1 MSTFF
6 SSPFAGA
13 DGTSLETLDAS
24 FAKVSGQAAGL
35 TVAANRVKNAAN
47 GGSPAYYVNS
57 AVPPAADYSVEADVY
72 VAANG
77 GASASQ
83 AGVLGRYSASAVTGY
98 RAMLKTTENRVLLYR
113 QNGGTATTLGQSS
126 VLSIPEA
133 STVKI
138 RLQMVGAVISVY
150 LDDSPTP
157 AISVTDS
164 SPILSAGLAG
174 VTSYTGSAG
183 TTVFHL
189 DNFAAST
196 YEADTTA
203 PTLTSPAA
211 TATGQTAATGS
222 VSTNESGGTLY
233 WLASANATES
243 AAAVKAGLSQ
253 AVSATG
259 TQNVSLTG
267 LTAATSYY
275 LHFVHT
281 DAAANDSAVA
291 TSVQF
296 TTSAADST
304 PPTLTGP
311 TATSTGQTT
320 ATGTVSTNEANGTL
334 YWLASANSSET
345 AATVKAGS
353 SQAVSATGTQ
363 SVSLSGLTAATA
375 YYLHYVH
382 RDAAGNDS
390 AVSTSA
396 QFTTSAA
403 VVRGVAV
410 TLYNGSTAQ
419 ASLTGVRALW
429 WDATAPTGAPD
440 FESTTETTDATGL
453 LSIDIESVTSLSVG
467 QNGFLLLYKLDGEDL
482 RNSLAFAGQVI
493 LSDIG

>member
-1 MSTFF
+1 MANFL
-6 SSPFAGA
+6 SSPFTGA

-24 FAKVSGQAAGL
+24 FSKVSGQTPRL
-35 TVAANRVKNAAN
+35 TVASNRIKTEEN
-47 GGSPAYYVNS
+47 GGAPAYYVNS
-57 AVPPAADYSVEADVY
+57 AVPPSADYSVEADVY

-77 GASASQ
+77 GTASTQ

-98 RAMLKTTENRVLLYR
+98 RAMLKTTENRVILYR
-113 QNGGTATTLGQSS
+113 QTAGTATTLGQSS
-126 VLSIPEA
+126 VLSIPA
-133 STVKI
+133 GTTVKI

-157 AISVTDS
+157 AISVTDA

-174 VTSYTGSAG
+174 VTNFTGTGG
-183 TTVFHL
+183 TTGFHL

-203 PTLTSPAA
+203 PTLTSP
-211 TATGQTAATGS
+211 TAIA
-222 VSTNESGGTLY
+222 
-233 WLASANATES
+233 
-243 AAAVKAGLSQ
+243 
-253 AVSATG
+253 
-259 TQNVSLTG
+259 
-267 LTAATSYY
+267 
-275 LHFVHT
+275 
-281 DAAANDSAVA
+281 
-291 TSVQF
+291 
-296 TTSAADST
+296 
-304 PPTLTGP
+304 
-311 TATSTGQTT
+311 TGQTT

-334 YWLASANSSET
+334 YWLASVNSSET

-419 ASLTGVRALW
+419 ASLTGIRALW

-453 LSIDIESVTSLSVG
+453 LSINIESVTSLSVG
-467 QNGFLLLYKLDGEDL
+467 QNGFLLLYKLDGADH
-482 RNSLAFAGQVI
+482 RNSLAFAGQVTT
-493 LSDIG
+493 SDIG